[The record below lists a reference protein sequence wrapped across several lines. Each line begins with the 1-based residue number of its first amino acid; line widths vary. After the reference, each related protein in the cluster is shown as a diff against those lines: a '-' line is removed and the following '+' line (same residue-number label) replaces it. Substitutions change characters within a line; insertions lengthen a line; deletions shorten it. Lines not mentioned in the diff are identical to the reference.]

1 MSFKSQKL
9 QSAPNGEVFSV
20 VFQVQLG
27 CEEIKRLLAETD
39 PRVHSVLPAPPA
51 VGFSVGSLCDCL
63 LQAAGSESQNG
74 SLDRRCGVMICRH
87 VSWVPATASMASQE
101 ATSISVKARIDHWH
115 QKPQFCSLAGGQAG
129 QLDPCPS
136 AMLS

>member
-27 CEEIKRLLAETD
+27 CEEIKRLLAEAD
-39 PRVHSVLPAPPA
+39 PP
-51 VGFSVGSLCDCL
+51 GSLSFACSACSRFL
-63 LQAAGSESQNG
+63 
-74 SLDRRCGVMICRH
+74 RRQPLRLPPPGCRKQRVPKRFSRQEMRGH
-87 VSWVPATASMASQE
+87 ARYVSWVPATASVASQE
-101 ATSISVKARIDHWH
+101 ATSISVKARIDNWH